1 MGERS
6 ARLPAW
12 DRALS
17 HQPPSLCYLCAKSM
31 RLRHADAPAF
41 FEVDDA
47 SECEADPCLTAQEM
61 AADAAEARAEW
72 ERDRET
78 ACDCGRC
85 DECAERACWYFESMR
100 DDL

>member
-1 MGERS
+1 M
-6 ARLPAW
+6 
-12 DRALS
+12 S
-17 HQPPSLCYLCAKSM
+17 HQPLCYLCAKSM

-47 SECEADPCLTAQEM
+47 SECEADPCLAAQEM

-72 ERDRET
+72 PGRVDDEP

-85 DECAERACWYFESMR
+85 PECVERAVAYWESVR
-100 DDL
+100 DDC